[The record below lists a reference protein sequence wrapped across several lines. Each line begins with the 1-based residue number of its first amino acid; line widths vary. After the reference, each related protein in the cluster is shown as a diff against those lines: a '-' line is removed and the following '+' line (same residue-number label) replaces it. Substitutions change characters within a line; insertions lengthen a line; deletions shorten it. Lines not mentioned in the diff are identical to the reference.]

1 MGRPRM
7 RWLEYVDEDALEMK
21 AKRRRQKAV
30 EREDRASVIK
40 EAKSLT
46 GPQRLGAKVSIFDIH
61 GVS

>member
-7 RWLEYVDEDALEMK
+7 RWLEHAEKVTLQMK

-30 EREDRASVIK
+30 EGEDRASVIK
-40 EAKSLT
+40 EAKTLRR
-46 GPQRLGAKVSIFDIH
+46 PQRLGAKVSIFDIH